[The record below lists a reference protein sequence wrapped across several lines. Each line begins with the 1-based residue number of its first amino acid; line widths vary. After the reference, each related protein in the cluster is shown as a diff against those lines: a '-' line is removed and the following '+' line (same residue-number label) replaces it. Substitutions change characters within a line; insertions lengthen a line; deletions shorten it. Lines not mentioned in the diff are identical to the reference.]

1 MVECA
6 PNIPG
11 STLFTNCGAITS
23 HYNIN
28 FDKLTVSCNK
38 SKCLIKGKTKQ
49 WVPEVSVVKCSRN
62 EYNYRGTSI
71 EAWPAGSITKGKNS
85 HHMIKSFTLF
95 SLWSFLQILHKCRSS
110 WNTSFLHQSSM
121 FPVRRW
127 QRCILHS
134 TVYKSCLSTK
144 SMESQRKTN
153 QIRLRLE
160 SAFLWWI

>member
-6 PNIPG
+6 PDIPG

-71 EAWPAGSITKGKNS
+71 EAWPAGSITKGNKLQNVQKLKN
-85 HHMIKSFTLF
+85 F
-95 SLWSFLQILHKCRSS
+95 SLWSILQILRKCRGS
-110 WNTSFLHQSSM
+110 WNQSFLHQSSL
-121 FPVRRW
+121 FSIW
-127 QRCILHS
+127 H
-134 TVYKSCLSTK
+134 
-144 SMESQRKTN
+144 
-153 QIRLRLE
+153 
-160 SAFLWWI
+160 